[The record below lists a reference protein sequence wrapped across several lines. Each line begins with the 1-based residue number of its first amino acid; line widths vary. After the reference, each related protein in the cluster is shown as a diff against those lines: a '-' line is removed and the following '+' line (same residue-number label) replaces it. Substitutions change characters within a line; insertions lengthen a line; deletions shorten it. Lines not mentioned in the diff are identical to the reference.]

1 MKREKFNIL
10 NIILDKTIF
19 GFFIVLISLTLNFAF
34 SQNSFAEYYKATL
47 SASINENTA
56 VIDGTEAIESSSE
69 TAEHAINLKVKTT
82 NKTGYTAT
90 LSAKTDETALL
101 NTNPAITTKISSIS
115 SVSSLSNLPANTW
128 GYSFNTNTDFNP
140 IPALSTPANLIHT
153 TEKSTSEE
161 NHTIK
166 LGMKLNSSLK
176 PGNYENKLIISVV
189 SNPYTPKAIMTEGP
203 DFNTKLKSLETA
215 TNKIEH
221 FKKSP
226 VAPAASMNAVN
237 IDDDE
242 SECEIKLWLD
252 PSDKTAYYYAEPE
265 KVYLNKKSN
274 EMFFSKSDE
283 QKIKNILEIDLSH
296 FDTSE
301 VTNMGGM
308 FYGMSNLT
316 TLNVSHFD
324 TSKVTNMG
332 LMFYGMRDLSA
343 LNLSSFNTSQVTDMH
358 NMFYGM
364 SNLTTL
370 NVSHF
375 DTSKVTNM
383 GLMFYGM
390 RDLSALNLSSFNT
403 SQVTDMHNMFYGMS
417 NLTTLNVSHFD
428 TSKVTNMGLMFY
440 GMSGLTSLDLSN
452 FDTSKVTNMGNMFSS
467 MTNLT
472 SLNLSSFN
480 TSKVTDMGFMFYGI
494 PNLTSLDLSNFD
506 TSKTTKMS
514 FMFYGMRKLTALNLS
529 SFNTSQVTDMSG
541 MFSSMPSLTSLN
553 LSHFDTSKVTDMHF
567 MFRDTS
573 NLTSLDLSNFDT
585 SKVTDM
591 NNMFRNMSSIT
602 SLDLSHFDTSK
613 VTDMENMFSD
623 MSNLTSLDL
632 SNFDT
637 SQVTD
642 MNGLFGLRDVDK
654 LNDKLETIYVN
665 NDFNT
670 DKVINFLAMFE
681 NRMKLRGGNGSFSA
695 APGAADLTWLRVDR
709 PGVQGYFTR
718 KP

>member
-19 GFFIVLISLTLNFAF
+19 GFLIVLISLTLNFAF

-47 SASINENTA
+47 SASVNENTA

-128 GYSFNTNTDFNP
+128 GYSFNTDTDFNP

-153 TEKSTSEE
+153 TEKSTDEE

-189 SNPYTPKAIMTEGP
+189 SNLYTPKAIMTEGP

-221 FKKSP
+221 FKKSS

-252 PSDKTAYYYAEPE
+252 PTDKTAYYYAEPE

-283 QKIKNILEIDLSH
+283 QKIKNILEIDLSN

-301 VTNMGGM
+301 VTNMSNM

-316 TLNVSHFD
+316 TLNVSHFN
-324 TSKVTNMG
+324 TSKVTDMS
-332 LMFYGMRDLSA
+332 LMFHDVRNLTS
-343 LNLSSFNTSQVTDMH
+343 LNLSNFDTSKVTDMH

-370 NVSHF
+370 N
-375 DTSKVTNM
+375 
-383 GLMFYGM
+383 
-390 RDLSALNLSSFNT
+390 
-403 SQVTDMHNMFYGMS
+403 
-417 NLTTLNVSHFD
+417 
-428 TSKVTNMGLMFY
+428 
-440 GMSGLTSLDLSN
+440 LSN

-480 TSKVTDMGFMFYGI
+480 TSEVTNMGFMFYGI

-514 FMFYGMRKLTALNLS
+514 FMFYGMRNLTALNLS

-541 MFSSMPSLTSLN
+541 MFSSMPSLASLN
-553 LSHFDTSKVTDMHF
+553 LSNFDTSNVTDMHN
-567 MFRDTS
+567 MFYDTS
-573 NLTSLDLSNFDT
+573 RLTTLNLSNFDT

-591 NNMFRNMSSIT
+591 NYMFHNTSSLT
-602 SLDLSHFDTSK
+602 SLNLSNFDTSK
-613 VTDMENMFSD
+613 VTNMEAMFSD
-623 MSNLTSLDL
+623 MSGLTSLDL

-637 SQVTD
+637 SQVTN
-642 MNGLFGLRDVDK
+642 MENMFSLRDEDK

-670 DKVINFLAMFE
+670 AKVINFSAMFV
-681 NRMKLRGGNGSFSA
+681 NRKKLRGGNGSFLT